1 MSSIFDLAAHL
12 RPTPRQL
19 ADAIARLGT
28 EDVSALPLLDDGAR
42 RHLAQ
47 AAARL
52 PFKASTPV
60 VGEGERAVRQAFQY
74 CVTLP
79 QNSLLRAFASC
90 LERRLNDSLTLLDPP
105 PLAGAIRLNDFIVQR
120 YQLGSVGITPH
131 RDHVKYGDYP
141 GYLTP
146 APYSDTVGGC
156 GGRSTRIP
164 SSPWSVRPEPYMGCR
179 HGMIEDWGVWQEWQ
193 PGAPWWSGFISG
205 FGAAMVIFW
214 AIHVCGPTS
223 GIIYNWMVAF
233 KNDPFKHLLVRRA
246 YRAPSNG
253 IHIAKLIKQTSQR
266 RSSEGHFRYFR
277 WQSGKRASC

>member
-131 RDHVKYGDYP
+131 RDHVKYTGLVAIVILSSRARFSVCVDR
-141 GYLTP
+141 
-146 APYSDTVGGC
+146 S
-156 GGRSTRIP
+156 GRQPREIP
-164 SSPWSVRPEPYMGCR
+164 SP
-179 HGMIEDWGVWQEWQ
+179 
-193 PGAPWWSGFISG
+193 PGQ
-205 FGAAMVIFW
+205 
-214 AIHVCGPTS
+214 
-223 GIIYNWMVAF
+223 
-233 KNDPFKHLLVRRA
+233 LLLM
-246 YRAPSNG
+246 RAPG
-253 IHIAKLIKQTSQR
+253 FHGRRDRPFHFVTAVTQR
-266 RSSEGHFRYFR
+266 RYSFGLRQDS
-277 WQSGKRASC
+277 RAHEEDISPLA